1 MSIIIISTMKYWAG
15 IKNEATFW
23 SNIEKS
29 QLLMRESARYR
40 KVCIEY
46 YNLEKKWGREYTY
59 LLINA

>member
-1 MSIIIISTMKYWAG
+1 MKYWAG